1 MSKAHGDVNSDAA
14 LQNNTH
20 INGAQNV
27 VIVSGGDT
35 NIVGA
40 VVNGGHVATDIGGNL
55 NIASVQDTSA
65 SAAHQESSGGGFSI
79 SQGGGSASFST
90 SHGNASGSYAG
101 VNEQSGSMRARTAS
115 TSTSRAIPLCTGLTS
130 QATPRRARTASPLAP
145 SRSIM

>member
-1 MSKAHGDVNSDAA
+1 MRTADAA

-55 NIASVQDTSA
+55 NIASVQDTRA
-65 SAAHQESSGGGFSI
+65 SAAHQKNSGGGFSV
-79 SQGGGSASFST
+79 SQGGRWTSFST
-90 SHGNASGSYAG
+90 QPRQRVG
-101 VNEQSGSMRARTAS
+101 Q
-115 TSTSRAIPLCTGLTS
+115 LCGHE
-130 QATPRRARTASPLAP
+130 
-145 SRSIM
+145 